1 MARALK
7 LEGEEPVFIEILKEV
22 TQVDD
27 LIKSLGEGIT
37 FSDTHSEAE
46 APRGWLTVRA
56 VQEVTGTVARCQA
69 IRLHSLC

>member
-37 FSDTHSEAE
+37 SSDTHSEAE
-46 APRGWLTVRA
+46 GPRGWLTVRA
-56 VQEVTGTVARCQA
+56 VQEVTDWYSCSIPGHPTP
-69 IRLHSLC
+69 